1 MICNRRALDE
11 HDRQA
16 EHLKIELHDME
27 KCRERDHQDHI
38 HILENAKVL
47 DKHQR
52 FVIFASILNR
62 E

>member
-1 MICNRRALDE
+1 LDE